1 MGHERQ
7 RRTQRTVQQPDQ
19 AAVASM
25 DDRPFDRKVYRS
37 RPTTRRLRT
46 GPYIR
51 LPEAQLVALA
61 VKSDP
66 EAYNELIERFQNA
79 VRSRALSVVKD
90 YQAAEDIAQDAL
102 IKAIGQ
108 LHTLEDP
115 NRFAGWLMTIVQHTA
130 LDYVRAQR
138 DGVSLETM
146 KDQGYE
152 APRDTRGLQ
161 IEKIEVQEDNL
172 RVLEALKGL
181 RADYR
186 EIIEL
191 KHIEGLSYREI
202 SGKLGMSVSAV
213 GEKLSRVR
221 GILKRAIEKK
231 KVPKGQ
237 AGPDGEN
244 G

>member
-1 MGHERQ
+1 M
-7 RRTQRTVQQPDQ
+7 
-19 AAVASM
+19 ASM
-25 DDRPFDRKVYRS
+25 DDRPFERKVYHS

-51 LPEAQLVALA
+51 YPEAQLVALT
-61 VKSDP
+61 VKGDFD
-66 EAYNELIERFQNA
+66 AYNELVERFQNA
-79 VRSRALSVVKD
+79 VRNRALSVVSD

-102 IKAIGQ
+102 IKAFNQ

-130 LDYVRAQR
+130 LDYVRAR
-138 DGVSLETM
+138 REGVSLETM

-161 IEKIEVQEDNL
+161 IEKIEAQEDDL
-172 RVLEALKGL
+172 RVLDALKGL

-191 KHIEGLSYREI
+191 KHIEGLSYKEI
-202 SGKLGMSVSAV
+202 SDKLGMSVSAV

-237 AGPDGEN
+237 TGPDGEN
-244 G
+244 GQA